1 MTSMAITSRVSERGA
16 ERRDGSVWPSA
27 PVAVFLV
34 GLVVPWA
41 VKIGSFG
48 ITLPRLVL
56 LVFLLPSLIKLAR
69 GEAGP
74 INIVDVLVLLLCGWI
89 CLSLSVVAGWSTGL
103 ESGGIIALE
112 TAGSYFLA
120 RGFIRNADDFRAVV
134 RVLFICIVAIL
145 PFAIFEAVTGNN
157 LLMSLFAMVLPTV
170 PMSHDGLRWGL
181 KRVQSV
187 YEHPILFGVCTG
199 STLALVSL
207 VLGDGIGA
215 ARRSAC
221 ALLVVS
227 AAFLSMSSGA
237 FAVMAFQIGL
247 VGWAK
252 ATARIPHNWA
262 IFGGFVAATFVV
274 IEVGSSQSV
283 PQFYIS
289 HFSLDRETAW
299 LRLLIWEF
307 GSASVMAHPIF
318 GIGFSSWVRPHWLS
332 DSIDMFWMAE
342 AIRHGI
348 PGGMLIMSLPF
359 ATLAIVA
366 RARLPHAR
374 SSAYRVAYLIV
385 ITSFFLAGW
394 TVHFWGATYLLFLF
408 LLGCGGWLVSPALG
422 PTPTAA
428 PLPPYATLRGG
439 TAVAHL
445 SKWRIP

>member
-1 MTSMAITSRVSERGA
+1 MTSMAITSQVLERRA
-16 ERRDGSVWPSA
+16 ERRGHSAWPVA
-27 PVAVFLV
+27 PVMVFLV
-34 GLVVPWA
+34 GLIVPWA

-69 GEAGP
+69 GDAGP

-120 RGFIRNADDFRAVV
+120 RCYIRNADDFRAVV
-134 RVLFICIVAIL
+134 RVLFICVVAIL

-170 PMSHDGLRWGL
+170 PMSYDGLRWGL

-199 STLALVSL
+199 STLALVYL

-215 ARRSAC
+215 ARRGVC
-221 ALLVVS
+221 TLLVVS

-247 VGWAK
+247 VGWAT
-252 ATARIPHNWA
+252 ATARIPHNWV
-262 IFGGFVAATFVV
+262 ILGGFIVATFVI
-274 IEVGSSQSV
+274 IELGSSQSV

-289 HFSLDRETAW
+289 HFSLDRNTAW

-318 GIGFSSWVRPHWLS
+318 GIGFSSWVRPRWLS

-348 PGGMLIMSLPF
+348 PGGLLIMALPF

-366 RARLPHAR
+366 RARLPDAR
-374 SSAYRVAYLIV
+374 SSVYRVAYLIV

-394 TVHFWGATYLLFLF
+394 TVHFWGSAYLLFLF
-408 LLGCGGWLVSPALG
+408 LLGCGGWLASPALG
-422 PTPTAA
+422 RAPIAA
-428 PLPPYATLRGG
+428 RLPIYALLRGG
-439 TAVAHL
+439 VAVAHL
-445 SKWRIP
+445 GQRRIF